1 LRGPTGSITLSPAR
15 IRAGLFKPAQN
26 CPTVSIRF
34 QLHFLLKY
42 LPQKIMQPNP
52 DPSCRTGCKGKIPG
66 KEEEMFPG
74 TGNNV
79 QTLAIMFPIAII
91 FVVFAFVS
99 VLHWIDSQRKERDA
113 FYKAETIRRV
123 TEASGDGAKAALEL
137 MKTDERLKRLK
148 AREGL
153 KIGGL
158 INIGVGVGV
167 MIFLHALLPGTAIY
181 LSGSIPALIGVG
193 FITYVYVLAAP
204 IE

>member
-1 LRGPTGSITLSPAR
+1 
-15 IRAGLFKPAQN
+15 
-26 CPTVSIRF
+26 
-34 QLHFLLKY
+34 
-42 LPQKIMQPNP
+42 MQPNAA
-52 DPSCRTGCKGKIPG
+52 PSCRTSRKGKIPG
-66 KEEEMFPG
+66 KEEKMFPG
-74 TGNNV
+74 TGSSV
-79 QTLAIMFPIAII
+79 QTLAIMFPVAII
-91 FVVFAFVS
+91 LIVFAFVS

-123 TEASGDGAKAALEL
+123 TEASGEGAKAALEL
-137 MKTDERLKRLK
+137 MKADERLKRLK

-167 MIFLHALLPGTAIY
+167 MIFLHELLPGTAIY

-193 FITYVYVLAAP
+193 FIAYVYVLAAP